1 MQQLKTK
8 DPKNFQMYDML
19 LIAFRSNKQFYNQNE
34 NVRWFDDSVQYFET
48 YTSVRRMQERNSKVN
63 TSKKLMNLK

>member
-1 MQQLKTK
+1 VQQLKTK

>member
-34 NVRWFDDSVQYFET
+34 NVRWFDVSVQYFET

>member
-1 MQQLKTK
+1 
-8 DPKNFQMYDML
+8 MYDML

>member
-1 MQQLKTK
+1 
-8 DPKNFQMYDML
+8 MYDML

-34 NVRWFDDSVQYFET
+34 NVRWFDVSVQYFET